1 MAKKKI
7 YLILFF
13 IFILAFFAGNLS
25 YPGYFNRAVDFING
39 KIGANFPHF
48 WNVPFRLGLD
58 LQGGTHLVYEAD
70 LSAID
75 NADRVKKMEELRDII
90 ERRINIYG
98 VSEPVIQIKGE
109 NRLIVELA
117 GVKDV
122 KEAIKMIGETPYLE
136 FREKF
141 SPAEQE
147 EAIKNIPEEQI
158 FSIIE
163 QVKQSSGR
171 EITKE
176 EVLDVIKESFFKTTE
191 LTGEY
196 LKSAEVVIEQS
207 ANKIEIS
214 LEFTK
219 DGEKIFEQITERN
232 IGKPLAIYL
241 DGMSII
247 DTNGDNEITNEDL
260 YAPVVQGKIS
270 GGKAVITGDLDLKK
284 AKQIAQRL
292 NSGALPVKIG
302 EPISQSTVGPTL
314 GAISLNK
321 SLVAGIYGFLAIA
334 IFLILYYRLP
344 GLLAVLALFVYVVV
358 IMALLKLI
366 SATMTLAGIAGFI
379 LSLGMA
385 VDANVLIFSRF
396 REELKLGKSF
406 GIALEEGFRRS
417 WPSVRDGNLTVIIV
431 AVILF
436 FFGTSFVKGF
446 SLTLIIGNIVSVFSA
461 NFITSYLMRA
471 FVGTR
476 FEKWK
481 WLW

>member
-1 MAKKKI
+1 MAKKRI

-25 YPGYFNRAVDFING
+25 WPEYFNQAVDLINS
-39 KIGANFPHF
+39 KIGSSFPHF

-70 LSAID
+70 LSAI
-75 NADRVKKMEELRDII
+75 NNESRAKKMEELRDII

-98 VSEPVIQIKGE
+98 VSEPIVQIQGE

-122 KEAIKMIGETPYLE
+122 KEAINMIGETPYLE

-141 SPAEQE
+141 SPEEQN

-158 FSIIE
+158 SSIVE
-163 QVKQSSGR
+163 EVKQNSGR
-171 EITKE
+171 NITKE
-176 EVLDVIKESFFKTTE
+176 EVLNVIKESFFKTTE

-196 LKSAEVVIEQS
+196 LKSAEAVIEQS

-219 DGEKIFEQITERN
+219 DGENIFEQITERN

-247 DTNGDNEITNEDL
+247 DTNGDGQITSEDL

-284 AKQIAQRL
+284 AKQI
-292 NSGALPVKIG
+292 
-302 EPISQSTVGPTL
+302 
-314 GAISLNK
+314 
-321 SLVAGIYGFLAIA
+321 
-334 IFLILYYRLP
+334 
-344 GLLAVLALFVYVVV
+344 
-358 IMALLKLI
+358 
-366 SATMTLAGIAGFI
+366 
-379 LSLGMA
+379 
-385 VDANVLIFSRF
+385 
-396 REELKLGKSF
+396 
-406 GIALEEGFRRS
+406 LEF
-417 WPSVRDGNLTVIIV
+417 N
-431 AVILF
+431 A
-436 FFGTSFVKGF
+436 
-446 SLTLIIGNIVSVFSA
+446 
-461 NFITSYLMRA
+461 
-471 FVGTR
+471 
-476 FEKWK
+476 
-481 WLW
+481 

>member
-1 MAKKKI
+1 MAKKRI

-25 YPGYFNRAVDFING
+25 WPEYFNQAVDLINS
-39 KIGANFPHF
+39 KIGSSFPHF

-70 LSAID
+70 LSAI
-75 NADRVKKMEELRDII
+75 NNESRAKKMEELRDII

-98 VSEPVIQIKGE
+98 VSEPIVQIQGE

-122 KEAIKMIGETPYLE
+122 KEAINMIGETPYLE

-141 SPAEQE
+141 SSEEQD

-158 FSIIE
+158 SSIVE
-163 QVKQSSGR
+163 EVKQNSGR
-171 EITKE
+171 NITKE
-176 EVLDVIKESFFKTTE
+176 EVLNVIKESFFKTTE

-196 LKSAEVVIEQS
+196 LKSAEAVIEQS

-219 DGEKIFEQITERN
+219 DGENIFEQITERN

-247 DTNGDNEITNEDL
+247 DTNGDGQITSEDL

-284 AKQIAQRL
+284 AKQIALRL

-314 GAISLNK
+314 GAVSLNK

-334 IFLILYYRLP
+334 VFLILYYRLS
-344 GLLAVLALFVYVVV
+344 GFLAVLALFVYVV
-358 IMALLKLI
+358 IILSLLKLM
-366 SATMTLAGIAGFI
+366 SATMTLSGIAGFI

-461 NFITSYLMRA
+461 NFITNYLMRA

>member
-1 MAKKKI
+1 
-7 YLILFF
+7 
-13 IFILAFFAGNLS
+13 
-25 YPGYFNRAVDFING
+25 
-39 KIGANFPHF
+39 
-48 WNVPFRLGLD
+48 
-58 LQGGTHLVYEAD
+58 
-70 LSAID
+70 
-75 NADRVKKMEELRDII
+75 MEELRDII

-98 VSEPVIQIKGE
+98 VSEPIVQIQGE

-122 KEAIKMIGETPYLE
+122 KEAINMIGETPYLE

-141 SPAEQE
+141 SSEEQD

-158 FSIIE
+158 SSIVE
-163 QVKQSSGR
+163 EVKQNSGR
-171 EITKE
+171 NITKE
-176 EVLDVIKESFFKTTE
+176 EVLNVIKESFFKTTE

-196 LKSAEVVIEQS
+196 LKSAEAVIEQS

-219 DGEKIFEQITERN
+219 DGENIFEQITERN

-247 DTNGDNEITNEDL
+247 DTNGDGQITSEDL

-284 AKQIAQRL
+284 AKQIALRL

-314 GAISLNK
+314 GAVSLNK

-334 IFLILYYRLP
+334 VFLILYYRLS
-344 GLLAVLALFVYVVV
+344 GFLAVLALFVYVV
-358 IMALLKLI
+358 IILSLLKLM
-366 SATMTLAGIAGFI
+366 SATMTLSGIAGFI

>member
-1 MAKKKI
+1 MAKKRI

-25 YPGYFNRAVDFING
+25 WPEYFNQAVDLINS
-39 KIGANFPHF
+39 KIGSSFPHF

-70 LSAID
+70 LSAI
-75 NADRVKKMEELRDII
+75 NNESRAKKMEELRDII

-98 VSEPVIQIKGE
+98 VSEPIVQIQGE
-109 NRLIVELA
+109 NRLIVGLA
-117 GVKDV
+117 
-122 KEAIKMIGETPYLE
+122 YLE

-141 SPAEQE
+141 SPEEQN

-158 FSIIE
+158 SSIVE
-163 QVKQSSGR
+163 EVKQNSGR
-171 EITKE
+171 NITKE
-176 EVLDVIKESFFKTTE
+176 EVLNVIKESFFKTTE

-196 LKSAEVVIEQS
+196 LKSAEAVIEQS

-219 DGEKIFEQITERN
+219 DGENIFEQITERN

-247 DTNGDNEITNEDL
+247 DTNGDGQITSEDL

-284 AKQIAQRL
+284 AKQIALRL

-314 GAISLNK
+314 GAVSLNK

-334 IFLILYYRLP
+334 VFLILYYRLS
-344 GLLAVLALFVYVVV
+344 GFLAVLALFVYVV
-358 IMALLKLI
+358 IILSLLKLM
-366 SATMTLAGIAGFI
+366 SATMTLSGIAGFI